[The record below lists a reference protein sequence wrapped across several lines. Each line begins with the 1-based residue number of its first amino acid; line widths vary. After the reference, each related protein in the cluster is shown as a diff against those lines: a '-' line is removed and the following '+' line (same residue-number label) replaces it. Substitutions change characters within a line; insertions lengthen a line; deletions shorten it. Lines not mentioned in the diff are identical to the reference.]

1 MNIEKPYILIIDSD
15 YSVCRSLSI
24 TFRNDFYVV
33 TTTSVREGVEIT
45 KRDHPFLAL
54 VDLEM
59 PEVRGLVL
67 LRELKKIDSSIK
79 IMIMSAHG
87 KISDSV
93 EAFKEGAVDFLIKPF
108 DNLKLL
114 EDIRQLAVSYGL
126 EKELSQPQIKGI
138 VGESQGIKKVWD
150 LIKRFAPS
158 DVRVLL
164 HGETGTG
171 KELFARAIHGM
182 SSRKNGPFVPVDCS
196 ALPASLFESEMF
208 GYEKGAFTG
217 AISRKEGLFESANMG
232 TLFLDEIENIPLSAQ
247 AKLLRVIQEHK
258 VIHLGSRGYCPI
270 PLNIRIIA
278 ATNIDLEEESHKGN
292 FRSDLYYRISEA
304 TIKLPPL
311 RERHGDIRKLVNYF
325 LTKCSR
331 EEHKSVGITDD
342 TMGLL
347 EKYHWPGNIRELENV
362 IKSSFLLSDDYMHPH
377 HLPDKIAAGT
387 ADNIPSLSPQLPVVF
402 KRKAAYL
409 ESQESQESH
418 VFMDIKTISKT
429 VSEESERLAILQIM
443 KDHPF
448 INKTHLA
455 TLLRV
460 DPKTLRSKLRKYG
473 FNH

>member
-1 MNIEKPYILIIDSD
+1 MNRDLPYIIIVDSD
-15 YSVCRSLSI
+15 DSINRSLSML
-24 TFRNDFYVV
+24 FRDYFYVA
-33 TTTSVREGVEIT
+33 TTTSVREGIEIT
-45 KRDHPFLAL
+45 KRNHPFLAVVEL
-54 VDLEM
+54 KMSGAGGLE
-59 PEVRGLVL
+59 V
-67 LRELKKIDSSIK
+67 LRELKKIDSAIK
-79 IMIMSAHG
+79 VIIMSAYG
-87 KISDSV
+87 KVSDSV
-93 EAFKEGAVDFLIKPF
+93 EVFKEGAIDFLIKPF
-108 DNLKLL
+108 DSLKLL
-114 EDIRQLAVSYGL
+114 ENVRRLAASLDY

-138 VGESQGIKKVWD
+138 VGESPAIKHTWD
-150 LIKRFAPS
+150 LVKRFAPS

-171 KELFARAIHGM
+171 KELFARVIHGM
-182 SSRKNGPFVPVDCS
+182 SSRKKGPFVPVDCS
-196 ALPASLFESEMF
+196 ALPAPLFESEMF

-258 VIHLGSRGYCPI
+258 VIHLGSRRYCPI

-304 TIKLPPL
+304 TVKLPPL
-311 RERHGDIRKLVNYF
+311 RERHGDIRRLINYF
-325 LTKCSR
+325 LAQCSR
-331 EEHKSVGITDD
+331 EEHKSVGITDE

-362 IKSSFLLSDDYMHPH
+362 IKSSFLLSDDYINPC
-377 HLPDKIAAGT
+377 HLPDKIAAST
-387 ADNIPSLSPQLPVVF
+387 AINTHLLTPEHPAPDGLQKYP
-402 KRKAAYL
+402 AYY
-409 ESQESQESH
+409 ES
-418 VFMDIKTISKT
+418 VDIKIIRKT
-429 VSEESERLAILQIM
+429 VTEDSERQAIIQVM

-455 TLLRV
+455 TLLKV

-473 FNH
+473 FAQ